1 MEGGSERCLDAREP
15 TAVVKEEARP
25 TLSHTEARARPAEIL
40 RESDPNFVLLDDI
53 LAKCD
58 RVGDSRADYAVLNLG
73 RQR

>member
-1 MEGGSERCLDAREP
+1 M
-15 TAVVKEEARP
+15 KEEARP